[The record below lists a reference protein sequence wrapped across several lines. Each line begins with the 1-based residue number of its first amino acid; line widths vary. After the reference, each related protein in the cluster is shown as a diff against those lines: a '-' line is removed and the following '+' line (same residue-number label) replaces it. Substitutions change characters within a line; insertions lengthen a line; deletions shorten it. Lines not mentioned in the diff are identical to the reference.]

1 MVILAVE
8 TVTRAGSV
16 ALVDGAAVHAK
27 TGDPSTTHAE
37 RLPLEAIDW
46 LTTHGRRL
54 DEVDVLAV
62 VTGPGSFTGLRVGIA
77 AVQGLAL
84 AGHRPALGIPT
95 LEAIAGSWQPPI
107 PDPVVTVA
115 CLDGQRGDVF
125 FAAWLRRAGEPF
137 VADGPLIVPAVG
149 SPRDVLGAVAAVRGP
164 YAVALLGDA
173 ALRAGEQWRDLE
185 SLDVGPVTHTLAE
198 MAARVA
204 AGRVHEAGAPHALRP
219 VYIRR
224 PDAEL
229 ARARRRP

>member
-1 MVILAVE
+1 MVILAIE

-27 TGDPSTTHAE
+27 AGDPSTTHAE
-37 RLPLEAIDW
+37 RLPLDAIDW
-46 LTTHGRRL
+46 LTAHGRRL

-84 AGHRPALGIPT
+84 AGQRRALGIPT

-107 PDPVVTVA
+107 PEPVVTVA

-125 FAAWLRRAGEPF
+125 FAAWLRRSDEPF
-137 VADGPLIVPAVG
+137 VPDRPLIAPTVG
-149 SPRDVLGAVAAVRGP
+149 SPRDVLGAVAAVRGVH
-164 YAVALLGDA
+164 AVALLGDA
-173 ALRAGEQWRDLE
+173 AMRAREVWRDLN
-185 SLDVGPVTHTLAE
+185 SLDVGTATETLAE
-198 MAARVA
+198 MAARIA
-204 AGRVHEAGAPHALRP
+204 TSRVHEAGAPHALRP
-219 VYIRR
+219 VYLRR

-229 ARARRRP
+229 ARARRHP